1 MCENGFFSY
10 TDEEEEEEL
19 KKKKKK
25 RIKVSLT
32 EFCSEVLLLLFV

>member
-32 EFCSEVLLLLFV
+32 EFCSEVLFLLFV

>member
-10 TDEEEEEEL
+10 TDEEEEL
-19 KKKKKK
+19 KKK